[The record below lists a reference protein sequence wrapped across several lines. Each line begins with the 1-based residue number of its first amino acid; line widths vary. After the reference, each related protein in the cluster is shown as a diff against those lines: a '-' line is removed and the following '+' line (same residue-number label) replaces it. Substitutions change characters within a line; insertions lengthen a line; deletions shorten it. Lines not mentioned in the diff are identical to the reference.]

1 VSGSASAASAWSIF
15 AGEGVRHYRRRPQ
28 EHGLRGRLV
37 EQRSALISGLAVA
50 EMLEP
55 NFVAMLAD
63 VQMALAAVDG
73 IIHDGDN

>member
-1 VSGSASAASAWSIF
+1 
-15 AGEGVRHYRRRPQ
+15 
-28 EHGLRGRLV
+28 
-37 EQRSALISGLAVA
+37 
-50 EMLEP
+50 MLEP